1 MCGPPTGFLIRVFSR
16 FLHETAD
23 TNTLRRRFRAGQSG
37 REFAVITTV
46 LVDIIKEMDPL
57 IHSVVDTSGTRDA
70 SRRRGAQRL
79 EPVAT
84 AG

>member
-1 MCGPPTGFLIRVFSR
+1 
-16 FLHETAD
+16 
-23 TNTLRRRFRAGQSG
+23 
-37 REFAVITTV
+37 VITTV